1 MRKTLL
7 ALFFLGILYPA
18 TSQITLRMM
27 TYNILNYNGNDA
39 NTARYADLRVIV
51 NEVQPDFVV
60 VQEINDAVGSEL
72 LLDSSFNVNGQTNF
86 SRATFVNGPDSDN
99 MLFYRSDKLTLVSQA
114 QISTPLRDITR
125 YTLRSIHLGDTV
137 EFSVFS
143 MHLKAGNTASD
154 ETDRFNEI
162 SQFCSSIATIPNT
175 ENLIIAGDMNVYYA
189 TESWYQKVT
198 STNCSH
204 EFFDPINQP
213 GVWNNNSSFIPIHTQ
228 STRTS
233 SLPGCC
239 GGRTGGLDD
248 RFDLIHCNY
257 NVMTGLQRM
266 KVDASTY
273 YALGNDGNHFNLAI
287 NQAPTNTAVSV
298 AVANALFNM
307 SDHLPVVTEFIL
319 HADFS
324 DVPDLSTAQGSV
336 FWSGN
341 TLLIK
346 AIESGQHQAM
356 VYDISGRLV
365 HTQTLQL
372 QKGEQQVS
380 FSPVLTAGVYT
391 VRIVSYNTV
400 FFNTTYRY

>member
-1 MRKTLL
+1 
-7 ALFFLGILYPA
+7 
-18 TSQITLRMM
+18 
-27 TYNILNYNGNDA
+27 
-39 NTARYADLRVIV
+39 
-51 NEVQPDFVV
+51 
-60 VQEINDAVGSEL
+60 
-72 LLDSSFNVNGQTNF
+72 
-86 SRATFVNGPDSDN
+86 
-99 MLFYRSDKLTLVSQA
+99 
-114 QISTPLRDITR
+114 
-125 YTLRSIHLGDTV
+125 
-137 EFSVFS
+137 
-143 MHLKAGNTASD
+143 
-154 ETDRFNEI
+154 
-162 SQFCSSIATIPNT
+162 
-175 ENLIIAGDMNVYYA
+175 
-189 TESWYQKVT
+189 
-198 STNCSH
+198 
-204 EFFDPINQP
+204 
-213 GVWNNNSSFIPIHTQ
+213 
-228 STRTS
+228 
-233 SLPGCC
+233 
-239 GGRTGGLDD
+239 
-248 RFDLIHCNY
+248 
-257 NVMTGLQRM
+257 
-266 KVDASTY
+266 VDASTY